1 MSTIIVNHKVKDYAK
16 WRPIYDADDKR
27 RQTYGFK
34 NARVYR
40 AADDPNN
47 IFIVADITDASQV
60 LKMKDDPDLA
70 AKMAEGGVIS
80 EPTISVLNPT

>member
-16 WRPIYDADDKR
+16 WRPIYDADAKR

-34 NARVYR
+34 NTRVYR

-47 IFIVADITDASQV
+47 IFIVADVTDTSLV

-80 EPTISVLNPT
+80 EPTISVLNPA